1 MHLVSCNNTHHDVTD
16 LVNHEMVKNV
26 KTLIPWE
33 RNITFLQNK
42 KIHNLCLRW
51 HILRSYHFVAE
62 VSFKG
67 HTQRIGFP
75 DEELYAESFQEK
87 FIKIKY
93 SGSSL
98 GSENSQCGRQQPY
111 NFSSWRFQDTCGQ
124 LRKTKIGWLE
134 ADELAVTGEKNFPL
148 SQKKRFLEP
157 LKKKN
162 NLYR

>member
-1 MHLVSCNNTHHDVTD
+1 MR
-16 LVNHEMVKNV
+16 
-26 KTLIPWE
+26 WE
-33 RNITFLQNK
+33 RNITLLQNK
-42 KIHNLCLRW
+42 KNYNLCLRW

-157 LKKKN
+157 LKKKK